1 MLAGRRHSPAASE
14 AGVSC
19 REKDEDSLKI
29 IRVWKAPKN
38 EHGARYVTV
47 DENGK
52 LIYAYKKLADI
63 RKAYK
68 VELELHFVE
77 LKRELDHTWSADGK

>member
-1 MLAGRRHSPAASE
+1 MR
-14 AGVSC
+14 
-19 REKDEDSLKI
+19 I

-38 EHGARYVTV
+38 EHGARYVIV
-47 DENGK
+47 DEHGK

-77 LKRELDHTWSADGK
+77 LKRELNHTWSSDGK